1 MAISIGRFIIDRAPS
16 QEIFHSTSGIAVL
29 QQAWN
34 SALDY
39 SKLLLSLMGRA
50 NWLLTWF
57 GICLFLGTKFSS
69 KFFIF
74 LCAGLNSWVQ
84 AWIWLTDQ
92 QDYGLKSLL
101 TNRFITNI
109 AIKSYYTRLPNWH
122 RFYVF
127 QFSIFFQAQMPNFCL
142 FSALRPNPEFRVVEN
157 VIITAINL
165 VTFFLVFIE

>member
-1 MAISIGRFIIDRAPS
+1 MTLNLPLSYFVWTKEYCQTSRNKKKSPNLWHVTSILVCC
-16 QEIFHSTSGIAVL
+16 IF
-29 QQAWN
+29 
-34 SALDY
+34 
-39 SKLLLSLMGRA
+39 
-50 NWLLTWF
+50 
-57 GICLFLGTKFSS
+57 GTKFSS

-101 TNRFITNI
+101 TNRYVTNI
-109 AIKSYYTRLPNWH
+109 AIKSYYTRLRNWH

-142 FSALRPNPEFRVVEN
+142 FSALHPNPEFRVVEN

-165 VTFFLVFIE
+165 VTFSWYSSNKKFPKFLHGPSVLCFQVR

>member
-1 MAISIGRFIIDRAPS
+1 
-16 QEIFHSTSGIAVL
+16 
-29 QQAWN
+29 
-34 SALDY
+34 
-39 SKLLLSLMGRA
+39 MGRA

-92 QDYGLKSLL
+92 QDCGLKSFL
-101 TNRFITNI
+101 TNRYVTNI
-109 AIKSYYTRLPNWH
+109 AIKSYLTRLRNWH

-127 QFSIFFQAQMPNFCL
+127 QFSIFFFRPKCQIYWNFCL

-165 VTFFLVFIE
+165 VTFFWYSSNKKFPKFLHGPSVLCFQVR